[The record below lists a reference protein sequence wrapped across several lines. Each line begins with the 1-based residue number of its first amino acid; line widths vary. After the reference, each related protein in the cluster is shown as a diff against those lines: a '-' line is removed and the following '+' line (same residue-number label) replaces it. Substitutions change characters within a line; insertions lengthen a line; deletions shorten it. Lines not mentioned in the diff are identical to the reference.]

1 MKKVKFYIIASIDG
15 YIACPWDDDIKW
27 FAEFPNPSKNDYGYK
42 DFFDSAD
49 IVIMDELVYNEILSL
64 DVIWPYK
71 DKVTYVISRFE
82 RKSEDNI
89 RFITEDIA
97 EIVSRLRQQ
106 PGKDIWLIG
115 EKTISQLFDQTDEIQ
130 LVYIPIIHGNDK
142 PLLPKNLSFSQWTL
156 SENNVYDNGTI
167 RLTYQR
173 K

>member
-1 MKKVKFYIIASIDG
+1 MKKVKFYIISSIDG

-27 FAEFPNPSKNDYGYK
+27 FAVFPNPSKDDYGYK
-42 DFFDSAD
+42 VFFDSTD
-49 IVIMDELVYNEILSL
+49 TIIMDEIVYNEILCL

-82 RKSEDNI
+82 QKSEGNI
-89 RFITEDIA
+89 RFVTGDIA
-97 EIVSRLRQQ
+97 ETMDRLKQQ

-115 EKTISQLFDQTDEIQ
+115 GEAISQLFDQTDEIQ

-142 PLLPKNLSFSQWTL
+142 PLFPEKLSFSQWTL
-156 SENNVYDNGTI
+156 SENVAYDNGSI

>member
-42 DFFDSAD
+42 AFFDSTD
-49 IVIMDELVYNEILSL
+49 TVIMDELVYNEILSL

-71 DKVTYVISRFE
+71 NKITYIISRFE
-82 RKSEDNI
+82 RQSEENV
-89 RFITEDIA
+89 RFITDDIT
-97 EIVSRLRQQ
+97 ETVSKFKNQL
-106 PGKDIWLIG
+106 GKDIWLIG
-115 EKTISQLFDQTDEIQ
+115 DKAISQLFDHTDEMQ

-142 PLLPKNLSFSQWTL
+142 PLFSEKLSFSQWTL
-156 SENNVYDNGTI
+156 SENVAYDNGSI

>member
-27 FAEFPNPSKNDYGYK
+27 FVEFPNPSKNDYGYK
-42 DFFDSAD
+42 DFFDSTD
-49 IVIMDELVYNEILSL
+49 TVIMDELVYNEILSL

-71 DKVTYVISRFE
+71 DKVTYVISMFE
-82 RKSEDNI
+82 QKSEENI
-89 RFITEDIA
+89 LFVTDDITET
-97 EIVSRLRQQ
+97 VSRLKQQ

-115 EKTISQLFDQTDEIQ
+115 DKAISQLFDQTDEIQ

-142 PLLPKNLSFSQWTL
+142 PLLPENLSFSQWTL
-156 SENNVYDNGTI
+156 FENNVYDNGSI

>member
-42 DFFDSAD
+42 DFFDSTD
-49 IVIMDELVYNEILSL
+49 TVIMDELVYNEILSL
-64 DVIWPYK
+64 DVIWPYQ

-89 RFITEDIA
+89 RFVTDDITET
-97 EIVSRLRQQ
+97 VSRLKQQ
-106 PGKDIWLIG
+106 LGKDIWLIG
-115 EKTISQLFDQTDEIQ
+115 GKAISRLFDQADEMH
-130 LVYIPIIHGNDK
+130 LVYMPIIHGNDK
-142 PLLPKNLSFSQWTL
+142 PMLPENLNFSQWTL
-156 SENNVYDNGTI
+156 SENKAYDNGAI
-167 RLTYQR
+167 RLIYQR

>member
-27 FAEFPNPSKNDYGYK
+27 FVEFPNPSKNDYGYK
-42 DFFDSAD
+42 AFFDSTD
-49 IVIMDELVYNEILSL
+49 TVIMDELVYNEILSL

-71 DKVTYVISRFE
+71 DKVTYVISQFE

-89 RFITEDIA
+89 RFITDDIT
-97 EIVSRLRQQ
+97 ETVSKLKNQ

-115 EKTISQLFDQTDEIQ
+115 DKAISQLFDQSDEMQ

-142 PLLPKNLSFSQWTL
+142 SLLPENLNFSQWTL
-156 SENNVYDNGTI
+156 SENVAYDNGTI

>member
-1 MKKVKFYIIASIDG
+1 MKKLKFFIIASIDG
-15 YIACPWDDDIKW
+15 YIACPWDDDVKW

-42 DFFDSAD
+42 AFFDSTD
-49 IVIMDELVYNEILSL
+49 TIVMDEIVYNEILNL

-71 DKVTYVISRFE
+71 DKVTYVISLFE
-82 RKSEDNI
+82 RKSDENI
-89 RFITEDIA
+89 RFITANIA
-97 EIVSRLRQQ
+97 ETVSRLKQQ
-106 PGKDIWLIG
+106 PGKDVWMIG
-115 EKTISQLFDQTDEIQ
+115 GEAIAKLFDHSDEMH

-142 PLLPKNLSFSQWTL
+142 PMLPENLSFSQWTL

>member
-1 MKKVKFYIIASIDG
+1 MKKVKFFIIASIDG
-15 YIACPWDDDIKW
+15 YIACPWDDDIRW

-42 DFFDSAD
+42 DFFDSTD
-49 IVIMDELVYNEILSL
+49 TVIMDELVYNEILSL

-71 DKVTYVISRFE
+71 DKVTYITSLFGRT
-82 RKSEDNI
+82 SEENI
-89 RFITEDIA
+89 RFTTDNTA
-97 EIVSRLRQQ
+97 ETVSRLKQQ

-115 EKTISQLFDQTDEIQ
+115 GKAISRFFDLSDEMH

-142 PLLPKNLSFSQWTL
+142 PLLPENLNFSQWTL
-156 SENNVYDNGTI
+156 SENKVYNNGTI

>member
-1 MKKVKFYIIASIDG
+1 MKKVKFFIITSIDG

-27 FAEFPNPSKNDYGYK
+27 FVEFPNPSKNDYGYK
-42 DFFDSAD
+42 DFFDSTD
-49 IVIMDELVYNEILSL
+49 TVIMDELVYNEILCL

-71 DKVTYVISRFE
+71 DKVTYVISQFE
-82 RKSEDNI
+82 QKSEGNI
-89 RFITEDIA
+89 RFITEYIA
-97 EIVSRLRQQ
+97 ETVSKLKNQ

-115 EKTISQLFDQTDEIQ
+115 EKAISQLFNQSDEMQ

-142 PLLPKNLSFSQWTL
+142 PLFPEKLSFSQWTL
-156 SENNVYDNGTI
+156 SENVAYDNGTI

>member
-27 FAEFPNPSKNDYGYK
+27 FVEFPNPSKNDYGYK
-42 DFFDSAD
+42 DFFDSTD
-49 IVIMDELVYNEILSL
+49 TVIMDELVYNEILSL

-89 RFITEDIA
+89 RFIPDDITET
-97 EIVSRLRQQ
+97 VSKIKNH

-115 EKTISQLFDQTDEIQ
+115 DKTISQLFDQTDEIQ

>member
-15 YIACPWDDDIKW
+15 YIACPWDDDNNW

-42 DFFDSAD
+42 DFFDSTD
-49 IVIMDELVYNEILSL
+49 TVIMDELVYNEILSL

-82 RKSEDNI
+82 QKSEENI
-89 RFITEDIA
+89 LFVTDDITET
-97 EIVSRLRQQ
+97 VSRLKQQ
-106 PGKDIWLIG
+106 SGKDIWLIG
-115 EKTISQLFDQTDEIQ
+115 DKAISQLFDQSDEMQ
-130 LVYIPIIHGNDK
+130 LVYIPIIHCNDK
-142 PLLPKNLSFSQWTL
+142 PLLPVNLIFSQWTL
-156 SENNVYDNGTI
+156 SENNVYDNGSI